1 MGMFDDVIAAATT
14 AIADAPE
21 AVQYE
26 NEQQQTREWFRKRLG
41 MFTASC
47 VDDLMKKGK
56 GTEWGLTALKVVQR
70 VKIERSLS
78 PEGIELYLDEQMY
91 KEFRSCAWGNKYET
105 IARIELSKELGLI
118 DQVGSTV
125 HPELPFFSGSAD
137 GICRGIPLEIKCPYN
152 ILVHDANL
160 QMDVIDEKNDYYGQN
175 QSHIMRYESKQG
187 IFASYDPRRINPM
200 NLKYW
205 IVDRDEAYITRLVD
219 RLKQANEMAK
229 V

>member
-14 AIADAPE
+14 AVAEAPE

-41 MFTASC
+41 MFTAST
-47 VDDLMKKGK
+47 VDDLMTKGR
-56 GTEWGLTALKVVQR
+56 GEEWGKTALAVVR
-70 VKIERSLS
+70 KVKIERSLS
-78 PEGIELYLDEQMY
+78 PEGIELYIDEQMY
-91 KEFRSCAWGNKYET
+91 KEFRSCAWGNKYEPF
-105 IARIELSKELGLI
+105 ARVELEKELGLI
-118 DQVGSTV
+118 ETVGSTI

-160 QMDVIDEKNDYYGQN
+160 QMDVIDEKNDYYGQI
-175 QSHIMRYESKQG
+175 QSHMMIAG
-187 IFASYDPRRINPM
+187 TDTCIFASYDPRRVAPM
-200 NLKYW
+200 HLKYW
-205 IVDRDEAYITRLVD
+205 IVYRDEAYITRLVE